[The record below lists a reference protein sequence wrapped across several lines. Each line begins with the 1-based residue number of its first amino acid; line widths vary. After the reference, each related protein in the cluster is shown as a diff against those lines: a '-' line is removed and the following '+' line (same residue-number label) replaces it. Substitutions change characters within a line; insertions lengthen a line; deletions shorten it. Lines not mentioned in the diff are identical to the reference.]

1 MKKLLLSFMTVIS
14 IILAASL
21 VSVAGD
27 QIESLRG
34 PISIDASSVEPS
46 AKEWQP
52 AQKSIERSFDQQ
64 PPLIPH
70 SIDGYDITRQANM
83 CLVCHSKANFENTGA
98 PMAGATHFK
107 SLDGETLETVSASR
121 YFCRQCHVRQVE
133 AEPLVENTYQ
143 SPRER

>member
-1 MKKLLLSFMTVIS
+1 MKKLLLSFMTVIAM
-14 IILAASL
+14 ILVGSL

-27 QIESLRG
+27 QVKSLRG
-34 PISIDASSVEPS
+34 PTAIDASSVEPS

-52 AQKSIERSFDQQ
+52 AQKSIERSFAQQ

-70 SIDGYDITRQANM
+70 NIEGYEITRQVNT

-98 PMAGATHFK
+98 PMASSTHFTGF
-107 SLDGETLETVSASR
+107 DGEILETVSATR

-133 AEPLVENTYQ
+133 AEPLVENTYR
-143 SPRER
+143 SPEK